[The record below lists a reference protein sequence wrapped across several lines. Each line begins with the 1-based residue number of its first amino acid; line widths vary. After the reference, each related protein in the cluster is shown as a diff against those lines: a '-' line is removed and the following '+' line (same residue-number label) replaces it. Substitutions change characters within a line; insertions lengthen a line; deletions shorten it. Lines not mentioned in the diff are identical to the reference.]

1 MPTITNCIFHLY
13 DYAWCIQN
21 LKFVSGRGKFLV
33 GCMQM
38 YKSLCLSV
46 GRYVGFYVASD
57 IVHMSLLLPLP
68 NRWINALTST
78 GLSRNL
84 QVGKSSYFTM
94 TAGRQTQRFPGIFSF
109 SVIPA
114 TLLIF
119 FVPEDS
125 SQGNM
130 NLNLFSYQVLQLYM
144 SVYPSVCVGP
154 YI

>member
-1 MPTITNCIFHLY
+1 M
-13 DYAWCIQN
+13 
-21 LKFVSGRGKFLV
+21 
-33 GCMQM
+33 
-38 YKSLCLSV
+38 
-46 GRYVGFYVASD
+46 
-57 IVHMSLLLPLP
+57 PLP

-144 SVYPSVCVGP
+144 SICPSVCVGP